1 MACSRTSHVVRRT
14 SEFTYV
20 SIPFSSTRL
29 SAAGNTQLI
38 RPIAIATCRFKRFAR
53 VASTVPTR
61 CSCCCGRPLAHLLSP
76 PLFLH
81 GGRYI
86 PCLCTRSTSD
96 LLGTKSVHCVCVC
109 CVAKGFS
116 PCPGLRSLSLSHLET
131 NHPSFF
137 TTSGRLPLSRS
148 LTALRSATSCCPRFP
163 FFFVVVSSPARS
175 LAEKCLAPIGAKRS
189 KCTDRR
195 KRQIR

>member
-1 MACSRTSHVVRRT
+1 MIR
-14 SEFTYV
+14 
-20 SIPFSSTRL
+20 STRQHR
-29 SAAGNTQLI
+29 ADT
-38 RPIAIATCRFKRFAR
+38 
-53 VASTVPTR
+53 
-61 CSCCCGRPLAHLLSP
+61 PLLLSP
-76 PLFLH
+76 LFGSSRLSS
-81 GGRYI
+81 GLSSRGWYI